1 VNLLDAAVWRLTS
14 LGDRFLPPGAH
25 GRLTVQRM
33 RATIVGSWLGLLFSV
48 TTGSLY
54 LWAGSAWSGLSI
66 QLITLG
72 LLAAPFAIRR
82 GVSTQLVGNLM
93 VALTAQAA
101 VVVTW
106 RSGGFSS
113 PAASWFFMLPLTAYL
128 ACGHRAAVAW
138 SLFAVAGLGAF
149 FVMGQ
154 GELAMGHDFSPAM
167 LSTLRISGY
176 AGIISSMVALL
187 LVIEGIRAASEE
199 ALEGAGRARDRER
212 ILRDLHD
219 GVGSQLLGLI
229 TRARAGKLETATLAR
244 ELEECFEDLRLIVS
258 SMDPVEPS
266 LEETLGELRLR
277 VHRQC
282 DSIGVKLGW
291 HCDDTSRLRLSADAT
306 LQLLRA
312 VQEMLSNAL
321 RHAKAERVALRVAL
335 EAQPEPGLRVSVEDD
350 GVGFDAER
358 LVRAGRGLPS
368 LRARAQKLSGTLQVS
383 SSSRGTRVEL
393 RIPAPRPQP

>member
-1 VNLLDAAVWRLTS
+1 MWRLTS

-25 GRLTVQRM
+25 GTPTLQRM
-33 RATIVGSWLGLLFSV
+33 RATIVGSWLGLGFSV
-48 TTGSLY
+48 STGSLY
-54 LWAGSAWSGLSI
+54 LWAGSRWSALSI
-66 QLITLG
+66 HLITLG
-72 LLAAPFAIRR
+72 LLATPFAIRR
-82 GVSTQLVGNLM
+82 GASTQLAGNIM

-113 PAASWFFMLPLTAYL
+113 PAASWFFMLPLIAYL
-128 ACGHRAAVAW
+128 ACGHRAAMAW
-138 SLFAVAGLGAF
+138 GGVAVAGLGAF
-149 FVMGQ
+149 FALGQ
-154 GELAMGHDFSPAM
+154 KEVSMGHDFSPAM

-176 AGIISSMVALL
+176 AGIIFSMVALL
-187 LVIEGIRAASEE
+187 LVFEGIRAASQE
-199 ALEGAGRARDRER
+199 ALEEARRARERER

-229 TRARAGKLETATLAR
+229 ARARAGKLEGETLTR
-244 ELEECFEDLRLIVS
+244 ELEECFEDLRLIVN

-282 DSIGVKLGW
+282 DSTGVALSW
-291 HCDDTSRLRLSADAT
+291 HCDDTSQLRLPADAT

-321 RHAKAERVALRVAL
+321 RHAKARAVALRVCFL
-335 EAQPEPGLRVSVEDD
+335 GPSEPFLQVSVEDD
-350 GVGFDAER
+350 GVGFDPER
-358 LVRAGRGLPS
+358 LVRSGRGLAS
-368 LRARAQKLSGTLQVS
+368 LRARAQKLSGTLQVRS
-383 SSSRGTRVEL
+383 SSKGTRVEL
-393 RIPAPRPQP
+393 QIPAPRAPR

>member
-1 VNLLDAAVWRLTS
+1 VWRLTS

-25 GRLTVQRM
+25 ATPTVQRM
-33 RATIVGSWLGLLFSV
+33 RATIVGSWLGLIFSV
-48 TTGSLY
+48 TTGSIY
-54 LWAGSAWSGLSI
+54 LWAGSVWASLSI
-66 QLITLG
+66 HLITLG
-72 LLAAPFAIRR
+72 LLATPFAIRR
-82 GVSTQLVGNLM
+82 GASIQATGNIM

-106 RSGGFSS
+106 RSGGFAS
-113 PAASWFFMLPLTAYL
+113 PAASWFFMLPLIAYL

-138 SLFAVAGLGAF
+138 GVVAVAGLGAF
-149 FVMGQ
+149 FALGQ
-154 GELAMGHDFSPAM
+154 GEAAMGNDFSPAM

-176 AGIISSMVALL
+176 AGIICSMVALL

-199 ALEGAGRARDRER
+199 ALEGARRSRDRER

-229 TRARAGKLETATLAR
+229 ARARAGKLETATLAR
-244 ELEECFEDLRLIVS
+244 ELEDCFEDLRLIVS

-282 DSIGVKLGW
+282 DSMGVALGW
-291 HCDDTSRLRLSADAT
+291 HCDDTSQLRLSADAT

-321 RHAKAERVALRVAL
+321 RHAKARAVALRVCL
-335 EAQPEPGLRVSVEDD
+335 EGQREPLLRVSVEDD
-350 GVGFDAER
+350 GVGFDPER
-358 LVRAGRGLPS
+358 LVRTGRGLPS
-368 LRARAQKLSGTLQVS
+368 LKARAHKLSGTLRVS
-383 SSSRGTRVEL
+383 SSSKGTRVEL
-393 RIPAPRPQP
+393 RVPAPRPQP